1 MLLCRQ
7 CCSGW
12 VPQAGLFTGS
22 GVAMMTWRLCPLAFM
37 TQSLSMW
44 AWKSWQPTRISWPS
58 GEYTG
63 LNSPNRLSERR
74 RTRRPLPLGWTTMTA
89 A

>member
-1 MLLCRQ
+1 
-7 CCSGW
+7 
-12 VPQAGLFTGS
+12 
-22 GVAMMTWRLCPLAFM
+22 
-37 TQSLSMW
+37 
-44 AWKSWQPTRISWPS
+44 
-58 GEYTG
+58 